1 LEKVMRITT
10 TARDIEL
17 NGSLR
22 EYVENRLA
30 FALSRF
36 QDRIRGVVIVL
47 SDVNGPKNGVD
58 KRCLLKIRPRGLS
71 EFIIE
76 EVESDFQ
83 SALNR
88 AADRARRT
96 LARRLER
103 LGARTPLRV

>member
-1 LEKVMRITT
+1 MQITT
-10 TARDIEL
+10 TARDTEL
-17 NGSLR
+17 TGSLR

-47 SDVNGPKNGVD
+47 SDVNGPKNGID

-76 EVESDFQ
+76 EIESDFQ

-88 AADRARRT
+88 AADRAKRT
-96 LARRLER
+96 LARRLRRRGER
-103 LGARTPLRV
+103 PAVRG

>member
-1 LEKVMRITT
+1 MRITT
-10 TARDIEL
+10 TARDFEL
-17 NGSLR
+17 TGSLR

-36 QDRIRGVVIVL
+36 QTRIRGVVIVL
-47 SDVNGPKNGVD
+47 SDVNGPKSGLD
-58 KRCLLKIRPRGLS
+58 KRCLLKVRPRGLA

-88 AADRARRT
+88 AADRAKRT
-96 LARRLER
+96 LARRLRRLAER
-103 LGARTPLRV
+103 APLRA

>member
-1 LEKVMRITT
+1 MQITT

-17 NGSLR
+17 TGSLR

-36 QDRIRGVVIVL
+36 QDRIGGVAIVL
-47 SDVNGPKNGVD
+47 SDVNGPKNGID

-76 EVESDFQ
+76 EIESDFQ

-88 AADRARRT
+88 AADRAKRT
-96 LARRLER
+96 LARQLRRRGER
-103 LGARTPLRV
+103 LALRG